1 MLPLQSLGEEWEHD
15 SIILHLLALW
25 ASTLLSA
32 SMDTSTLRYKAVSIT
47 SANSPDVAIS
57 PKVAGEGDNCDEGGE
72 PEPPVHPCLL
82 PCRGLAVLHV
92 SCAVFRV
99 SSQLWQC
106 CCYGPQNPR
115 YQAGIWTNM
124 AVMEAATQRDQ
135 SCCLIRILPAPEKG
149 LR

>member
-1 MLPLQSLGEEWEHD
+1 M
-15 SIILHLLALW
+15 ILHLLALW

-32 SMDTSTLRYKAVSIT
+32 SMDTSTLRHKAVSKSSIL
-47 SANSPDVAIS
+47 AAKCADVAIS
-57 PKVAGEGDNCDEGGE
+57 PKVAGEGDNRDEGGE
-72 PEPPVHPCLL
+72 PEPPVHPCLV

-106 CCYGPQNPR
+106 CCYGPQSQNPR

-149 LR
+149 LL